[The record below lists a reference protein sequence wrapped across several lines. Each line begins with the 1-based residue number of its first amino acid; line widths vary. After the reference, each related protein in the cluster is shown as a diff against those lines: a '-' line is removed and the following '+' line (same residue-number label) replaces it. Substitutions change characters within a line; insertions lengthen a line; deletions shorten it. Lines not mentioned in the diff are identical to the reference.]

1 MATSFTMKERF
12 FMRILII
19 TLSVFFM
26 LFSQFTYSQHG
37 TRSSSTHSQ
46 KYPALKTATD
56 WFESANRKHDVEDYQ
71 GAIAAFTKAIKLK
84 PDYADAYYGRAST
97 KYLIADYNGSI
108 ADYTEAIKLKPDA
121 DAYYVRGLAK
131 SAMKDYQGAIAD
143 YTEAIKLKKDYADAY
158 YGRGLAFLQLNQKSK
173 ALENFR
179 KAIALGYRV
188 RQELLDS
195 CK

>member
-1 MATSFTMKERF
+1 
-12 FMRILII
+12 MRTLII
-19 TLSVFFM
+19 ALSVFLL
-26 LFSQFTYSQHG
+26 LFSQLIYSQRESRPPGSHIL
-37 TRSSSTHSQ
+37 

-56 WFESANRKHDVEDYQ
+56 WFESGNRKYDVEDYQ
-71 GAIAAFTKAIKLK
+71 GAIAAFTRAIKLK

-97 KYLIADYNGSI
+97 KYLIADYDGSV
-108 ADYTEAIKLKPDA
+108 ADFTEAIKLKPDA
-121 DAYYVRGLAK
+121 NTYYDRGLARF
-131 SAMKDYQGAIAD
+131 AIKDHQGAVAD

-158 YGRGLAFLQLNQKSK
+158 YGMGLAFLQLNQKSK

-179 KAIALGYRV
+179 KAIVLGYRV